1 MALEAWYD
9 VDDDEPTMINLIA
22 DADALLDRMAA
33 DAASFD
39 VPPLAELSRQDAHGW
54 AVAYFGV
61 NAKTDQGIVTHSDP
75 SGSVISVNSM
85 GPTGTVTYDYM
96 GHLRELPANAEIPL
110 ADVRQAIHEFVTT
123 NGARPTSVSWQV
135 SE

>member
-1 MALEAWYD
+1 VVALEAWYD
-9 VDDDEPTMINLIA
+9 VDDDEPTLINVSA

-39 VPPLAELSRQDAHGW
+39 VPPLTELSRQDADGW

-75 SGSVISVNSM
+75 GGSVISVGS
-85 GPTGTVTYDYM
+85 GGRTGTVTYDYM
-96 GHLRELPANAEIPL
+96 GHVRELPANAEISL
-110 ADVRQAIHEFVTT
+110 TDVRRAMHEFVTT
-123 NGARPTSVSWQV
+123 NGGRPTSVS
-135 SE
+135 